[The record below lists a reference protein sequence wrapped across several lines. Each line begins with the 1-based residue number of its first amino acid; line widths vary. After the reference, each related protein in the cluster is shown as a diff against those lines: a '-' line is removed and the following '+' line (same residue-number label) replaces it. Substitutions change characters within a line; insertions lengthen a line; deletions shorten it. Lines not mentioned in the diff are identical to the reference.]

1 MVLSQQMTLAEQGN
15 SKLLS
20 NSRQSWR
27 RDHAKS
33 QINWTKCLS
42 SQSDRSSLY
51 DPLARLA
58 GDVCDQVEVGV
69 VVQDGEALYLGGGSD
84 E

>member
-27 RDHAKS
+27 RDRAKS
-33 QINWTKCLS
+33 HWTKSLS